1 MRLLSTGV
9 HLIDVSKGNSLCHVS
24 IPYSAP
30 FKKAEYRQ
38 KTSRFFLEPEKFERF
53 FETSEGFVDFL
64 KIPRICVSNK

>member
-30 FKKAEYRQ
+30 SKKQNTDKKARV
-38 KTSRFFLEPEKFERF
+38 FLEPEKFERF
-53 FETSEGFVDFL
+53 FETLEGFVDFL

>member
-30 FKKAEYRQ
+30 SKKKQ
-38 KTSRFFLEPEKFERF
+38 NTDKKPNILGPEKFERF
-53 FETSEGFVDFL
+53 FEIRRFFDFL
-64 KIPRICVSNK
+64 KIPRICVSNKW

>member
-30 FKKAEYRQ
+30 SKKQNTDKKARV
-38 KTSRFFLEPEKFERF
+38 FERF

>member
-30 FKKAEYRQ
+30 SKKAEYRQ
-38 KTSRFFLEPEKFERF
+38 KSSVFLGPEKFERF
-53 FETSEGFVDFL
+53 FEIGRFFDFL
-64 KIPRICVSNK
+64 KIPRICVSNKW

>member
-30 FKKAEYRQ
+30 SKKQNTDKKARV
-38 KTSRFFLEPEKFERF
+38 FLELEKFV
-53 FETSEGFVDFL
+53 ETLEGFVDFL

>member
-30 FKKAEYRQ
+30 FKKAEYRP
-38 KTSRFFLEPEKFERF
+38 RVFLEPEKFERF
-53 FETSEGFVDFL
+53 FETLDGFVDFL